1 LTTPGPTCCTARIV
15 RSSTVAADPAPFAL
29 AEAKALPDGDE
40 LLEAA
45 GLADAAVE
53 PDAAGLAEGEPLA
66 VALIAGFAPAE
77 LAALAGL
84 AAAGALADDG
94 AALGDPAHAA
104 RRRQSVRGSRLR
116 VVMLFTIDG
125 IVPAVRKQQEA
136 FRQKSLPLA

>member
-66 VALIAGFAPAE
+66 VALTAGF
-77 LAALAGL
+77 ALAGL